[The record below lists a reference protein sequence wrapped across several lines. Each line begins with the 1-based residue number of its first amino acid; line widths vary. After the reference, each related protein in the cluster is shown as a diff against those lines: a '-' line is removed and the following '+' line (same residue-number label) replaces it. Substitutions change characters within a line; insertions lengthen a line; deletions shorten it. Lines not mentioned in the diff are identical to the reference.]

1 MRQSIYAMATMDTKA
16 DELCFVADCIRH
28 ANLDVVLVDLSTQG
42 HSNLADISAQTV
54 AKAHPAGSESVLG
67 LTDRGQ
73 AVTVMSEALQHW
85 LSGEVDSGKVAGVIA
100 LGGSGGTAIVA
111 PALQA
116 LPIGFPKLIVSTVAS
131 GNTQP
136 YVGHSDITMMYSV
149 VDIAGLN
156 SVSRRVL
163 SKAAH
168 AIAGMVAHSCAIA
181 DDRPAIGMTMFGVT
195 TPCVDMVRK
204 TLETKGF
211 DPLIFHATGTG
222 GQSME
227 NLVSDGL
234 IGGVLDITT
243 TEVADEVVG
252 GIMPGGPRRFDTIL
266 ESKIPYIMSLGA
278 LDMVNFGAQ
287 KTVPQ
292 KFTDRLFHVHNPHV
306 TLMRTTIEE
315 NQQIAKWIAAK
326 INRST
331 APVEILIPERGIS
344 MLDSKGEAFY
354 DEEADEALFKT
365 LEDEVHQTDTR
376 RVTRHPYHI
385 NDTDFANALV
395 AAFERVSENR
405 M

>member
-331 APVEILIPERGIS
+331 APVEILIPERGVS